1 MKHTSIRLSEVHI
14 TRIEETGQSPTAII
28 KKALDAYF
36 NLPDEATDLVRRL
49 ITEHVEMYHDMRT
62 PYKHNMSTDIK
73 AILEYISSELEAGRE
88 LLLSDIAARFGLST
102 QAIAK
107 SLSPHGIRTKETKRA
122 GVPGRYFTL
131 DMKDMIAKTLSML

>member
-1 MKHTSIRLSEVHI
+1 
-14 TRIEETGQSPTAII
+14 
-28 KKALDAYF
+28 
-36 NLPDEATDLVRRL
+36 
-49 ITEHVEMYHDMRT
+49 MYHDMRT